1 MLAVRKTGD
10 EAITYQDKDTG
21 LHLRD
26 FWSWGYS
33 DLLDNTL
40 RGSFSEFIVAAALG
54 IDLSEPR
61 VNWEPWDLTWNSPQG
76 DIHIEVKSAS
86 YLQTWAQKRHS
97 AIRFSI
103 RPAVRWSESNGY
115 AGEQR
120 RQSDV
125 YVFCVF
131 TEKDPSR
138 ADPMKLESWEFY
150 VLPTKVLDERCE
162 GQKTISLGALL
173 RLHPEKANFAE
184 LKAAVLRS
192 AAALKNKRRRYR
204 VR

>member
-1 MLAVRKTGD
+1 MGKTGE
-10 EAITYQDKDTG
+10 EAITYQGKVTG
-21 LHLRD
+21 LCLRD
-26 FWSWGYS
+26 FWSWAYS

-54 IDLSEPR
+54 LDLTQER
-61 VNWEPWDLTWNSPQG
+61 VNWEPWDLTWRGSQR

-86 YLQTWAQKRHS
+86 YLQTWAQKRPS
-97 AIRFSI
+97 PIQFSI
-103 RPAVRWSESNGY
+103 RPTIRWSESNGY

-131 TEKDPSR
+131 TETDRSK
-138 ADPMKLESWEFY
+138 ADPIKLESWEFY
-150 VLPTKVLDERCE
+150 VLPTKVLDERCR

-173 RLHPEKANFAE
+173 RLNPKIANFAE

-192 AAALKNKRRRYR
+192 AAAT
-204 VR
+204 